1 MLTRNTTAF
10 LYGVVSSSLF
20 VLHVCS
26 LTVVFFSSFLL
37 SSTVHRTPKLVVHI
51 TGLVLMISNTF
62 FTTLALSCSSVV
74 MRQYVIEEVMNE
86 GLQTALATY
95 NLVGAK
101 GDGSE
106 ADIKNDI
113 EDMLK
118 VGDRKD

>member
-1 MLTRNTTAF
+1 M
-10 LYGVVSSSLF
+10 
-20 VLHVCS
+20 
-26 LTVVFFSSFLL
+26 
-37 SSTVHRTPKLVVHI
+37 K
-51 TGLVLMISNTF
+51 SNTF
-62 FTTLALSCSSVV
+62 FDNTLSCSSVV
-74 MRQYVIEEVMNE
+74 MGQYVIEEVMNE

-118 VGDRKD
+118 VRDRKD